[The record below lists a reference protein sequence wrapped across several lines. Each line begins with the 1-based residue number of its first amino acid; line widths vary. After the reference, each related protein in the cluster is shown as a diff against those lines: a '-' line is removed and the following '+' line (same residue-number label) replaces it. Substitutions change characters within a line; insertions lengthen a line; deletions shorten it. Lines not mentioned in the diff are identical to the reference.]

1 MATILV
7 VEDERDLA
15 QVVRM
20 NLEAEGHTVYQA
32 ADGAAALEWAR
43 HEELDLIVLDLMLP
57 KVDGLEVCRRIRR
70 TSITPILML
79 TAKGTELDRVL
90 GLEMGADDYLVKPF
104 AMRELLAR
112 IGAIL
117 RRVEMMRE
125 AQQEPDAETV
135 IDLPGLHID
144 PAAHDVVAD
153 GRPVTLTAKEFALL
167 HLLAA
172 NPGRVFNREYLLERI
187 WGDDYEGLDR
197 TVDTHMLRLR
207 KKLGGTGT
215 VADRIATLWGVGYR
229 FEREQC

>member
-15 QVVRM
+15 QMVRA
-20 NLEAEGHTVYQA
+20 NLEAEGHTVYHA

-112 IGAIL
+112 VGAIL

-144 PAAHDVVAD
+144 PAAHASS
-153 GRPVTLTAKEFALL
+153 
-167 HLLAA
+167 
-172 NPGRVFNREYLLERI
+172 
-187 WGDDYEGLDR
+187 R
-197 TVDTHMLRLR
+197 T
-207 KKLGGTGT
+207 GGP
-215 VADRIATLWGVGYR
+215 
-229 FEREQC
+229 

>member
-15 QVVRM
+15 HLVRT
-20 NLEAEGHTVYQA
+20 NLEAEGHIVFQA
-32 ADGAAALEWAR
+32 ADGLAALDLVR
-43 HEELDLIVLDLMLP
+43 HVSPDLIVLDLMLP
-57 KVDGLEVCRRIRR
+57 KLDGLEVCRRIRR
-70 TSITPILML
+70 TVITPILML

-112 IGAIL
+112 VGAIL

-125 AQQEPDAETV
+125 AQQEPDAQSV

-144 PAAHDVVAD
+144 PAAHEVVA
-153 GRPVTLTAKEFALL
+153 GGQRIALTAKEFALL

-172 NPGRVFNREYLLERI
+172 NPGRVFNRDYLLERL
-187 WGDDYEGLDR
+187 WGDDYDGLDR
-197 TVDTHMLRLR
+197 TVDTHVLRLR

-215 VADRIATLWGVGYR
+215 VADRIVTLWGVGYK
-229 FEREQC
+229 FERERS

>member
-125 AQQEPDAETV
+125 AQQEPDAEAV

>member
-1 MATILV
+1 MATILL

-15 QVVRM
+15 HLVRA
-20 NLEAEGHTVYQA
+20 NLEAEGHTVYHA

-43 HEELDLIVLDLMLP
+43 HEEMDLIVLDLMLP
-57 KVDGLEVCRRIRR
+57 KIDGLEVCRRIRR
-70 TSITPILML
+70 TTITPILML

-112 IGAIL
+112 VGAIL

-125 AQQEPDAETV
+125 AQREPDAAAT

-144 PAAHDVVAD
+144 PAAHGVIAD
-153 GRPVTLTAKEFALL
+153 GRHVTLTAKEFALL

-197 TVDTHMLRLR
+197 TVDTHVLRLR
-207 KKLGGTGT
+207 KKLGGAGT
-215 VADRIATLWGVGYR
+215 IADRIVTLWGVGYK
-229 FEREQC
+229 FEREQT